1 MKKKL
6 IFLLFIFIFACVLLT
21 ACNSDENQIKETFTV
36 TYYTQN
42 GIISGENPQI
52 VERGVAAR
60 PINAVPDYGYE
71 FVRWS
76 DGLESSSR
84 FDFNIQSD
92 MVLYAE
98 MRKRQYTWNYHADIG
113 GTISGKETQNL
124 LHGEDA
130 ETVIAVPDPGRTF
143 LGWSDGLKNPIRQ
156 ELNVEY
162 GGDVTAYFSK
172 KAKLE
177 LNYEAATGGEIIGE
191 TEQIIEYG
199 DYGTEVTAQPFKD
212 YAFVKWS
219 DGLESPSRRDLAVTE
234 NMSVTAVFERIFRIY
249 SYQYNHA
256 DNADIR
262 RLSLMKENIAKTTL
276 DVPIRE
282 GYTFGGWYLDW
293 TLTDQITDETGKIVS
308 DRNFLDDESD
318 MLYAKWTANTKREFK
333 ILMAYVTE
341 IDAVVYTKE
350 MEPVVIKYKMTEFER
365 QINEILNQRLVD
377 YLNILMDG
385 SVTFSVDV
393 LYTTET
399 IRTEQLIRGIAS
411 NGDIDYGLWQEKI
424 PEIYNRAQD
433 YKSVITT
440 FSLNDFECNLQRGG
454 GSAGG
459 KFATVHGEG
468 IFIHHV
474 IGGLP
479 LEKLLDFTDSYTMMV
494 WDTYV
499 KTYAHEFIH
508 TIERWDVPFSL
519 HNALESYYKTHT
531 DWEIYKLYLWKEIIF
546 NGDMIGIDPSY
557 WQQVTTIKQ
566 ETCQIGNVA

>member
-6 IFLLFIFIFACVLLT
+6 IFLFFMFIFASVLLT
-21 ACNSDENQIKETFTV
+21 ACNSDENRIKETFTV

-42 GIISGENPQI
+42 GIISGDNPQI

-60 PINAVPDYGYE
+60 PITAVPNYGYE

-76 DGLESSSR
+76 DGYENSTR

-113 GTISGKETQNL
+113 GTISGKETQIL

-162 GGDVTAYFSK
+162 GGDITAYFSN
-172 KAKLE
+172 KAELE
-177 LNYEAATGGEIIGE
+177 LKYEASTGGEIIGK
-191 TEQIIEYG
+191 TEQTIEYG
-199 DYGTEVTAQPFKD
+199 DNGTEVTAQAFEN

-219 DGLESPSRRDLAVTE
+219 DGLESPSRRDLAVSQ
-234 NMSVTAVFERIFRIY
+234 NMTITAEFERIFRIY

-262 RLSLMKENIAKTTL
+262 CLSLMKENIAKTTL
-276 DVPIRE
+276 PVPVRE
-282 GYTFGGWYLDW
+282 GYIFGGWYLDW
-293 TLTDQITDETGKIVS
+293 TLNDPITDETGKIVS
-308 DRNFLDDESD
+308 KRNFLDDESD
-318 MLYAKWTANTKREFK
+318 KLYAKWTAKTQREFK

-341 IDAVVYTKE
+341 IDAVAYTKE
-350 MEPVVIKYKMTEFER
+350 MEPVVIKYKMTDFER
-365 QINEILNQRLVD
+365 QINEILNKRLVE
-377 YLNILMDG
+377 YLNVLMDG

-399 IRTEQLIRGIAS
+399 IRSDQLNRMYDFYGNVRYGITA
-411 NGDIDYGLWQEKI
+411 QRI
-424 PEIYNRAQD
+424 PEIYERSKD
-433 YKSVITT
+433 YESVITT
-440 FSLNDFECNLQRGG
+440 FSLNDFECILQNGG
-454 GSAGG
+454 GQAGR

-468 IFIHHV
+468 MFIHHV
-474 IGGLP
+474 LGGRP
-479 LEKLLDFTDSYTMMV
+479 LEELLDFTNPFTMMV
-494 WDTYV
+494 WDTYL
-499 KTYAHEFIH
+499 KTYVHEFIH
-508 TIERWDVPFSL
+508 TIESWSVPYSL
-519 HNALESYYKTHT
+519 HNALESNYKEYT
-531 DWEIYKLYLWKEIIF
+531 DWEIYKMYLWKESLF
-546 NGDMIGIDPSY
+546 NGDMIGIDPCY
-557 WQQVTTIKQ
+557 WEQVTNT
-566 ETCQIGNVA
+566 EV